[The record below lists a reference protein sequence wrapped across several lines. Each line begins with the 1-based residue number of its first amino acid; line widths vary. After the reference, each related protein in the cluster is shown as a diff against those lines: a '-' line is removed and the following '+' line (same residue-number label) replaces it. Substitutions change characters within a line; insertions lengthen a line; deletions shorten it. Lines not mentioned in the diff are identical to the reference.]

1 MHPNDAGHLNGGG
14 PREDRCLAAKMFERP
29 FKEKTFNIADAAVI
43 NARFYRLIC
52 VYVAAAGKSMLNF
65 RLLQQERARR

>member
-1 MHPNDAGHLNGGG
+1 M
-14 PREDRCLAAKMFERP
+14 AADGARIVASRRKRSSSR

-65 RLLQQERARR
+65 HLLQQERARR